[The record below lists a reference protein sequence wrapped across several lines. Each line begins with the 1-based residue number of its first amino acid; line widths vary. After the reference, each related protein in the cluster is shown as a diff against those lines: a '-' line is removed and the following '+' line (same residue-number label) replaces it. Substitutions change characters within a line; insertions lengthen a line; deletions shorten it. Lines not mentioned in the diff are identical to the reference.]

1 MTTEDPA
8 WPSIKFD
15 NIGLDTGGNIRS
27 IKGVVVFT
35 LLWTT
40 VIFLVLF
47 GVAGLVALGNF
58 WKHKLGT
65 LMFLGLL
72 GFGVLSGAASGA
84 ISGYALSLVY
94 STANFTVP
102 TWIPLAMAFAQGI
115 VVIIASYSEIGLNS
129 L

>member
-1 MTTEDPA
+1 M
-8 WPSIKFD
+8 
-15 NIGLDTGGNIRS
+15 
-27 IKGVVVFT
+27 
-35 LLWTT
+35 
-40 VIFLVLF
+40 IFLVLF

-84 ISGYALSLVY
+84 ISGKHKTKKRLFSTDRSYNLILFFFLGYALSLVY

-102 TWIPLAMAFAQGI
+102 TWIPLAMF
-115 VVIIASYSEIGLNS
+115 VVHLLVCLFFVASYFIIIFLLGRLHKVSS
-129 L
+129 